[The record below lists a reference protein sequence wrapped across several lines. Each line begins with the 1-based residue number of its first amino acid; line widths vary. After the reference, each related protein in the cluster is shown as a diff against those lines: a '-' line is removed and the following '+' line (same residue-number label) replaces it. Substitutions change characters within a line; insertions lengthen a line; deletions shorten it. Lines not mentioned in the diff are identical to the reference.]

1 MQSGVPAA
9 GQLSTFVGE
18 IVALSSEYHRRQA
31 TTLTQLAQSTRNLDT
46 AKALLRMAAEHVVQ
60 ADETVRI
67 TALTDRPS
75 VDPGRDRS

>member
-18 IVALSSEYHRRQA
+18 IVVLSSEYHRRQA
-31 TTLTQLAQSTRNLDT
+31 TTLTQLAQSTRYLDT